1 VGLDDN
7 GETYHHPMMNL
18 ALEFARG
25 LSIDARANWIR
36 SDVYRE
42 TSIFVGNDA
51 QAACAH
57 PVIHRRRDSPWD
69 RLFRM
74 ASLLETVTTEIGDA
88 MRKKDQAS
96 LAPLRMLKAAIM
108 NKEVEKGR
116 SLDEAESLQVVNVLV
131 KQRRDSA
138 EQFSAAGRQELAD
151 RELSEIRFL
160 ERYLPPAADAATVN
174 AAIDS
179 AIAETGAAGAKD
191 MGKVMKAVMAKLA
204 GMSVDGR
211 VVSDAVKKR
220 LV

>member
-1 VGLDDN
+1 
-7 GETYHHPMMNL
+7 
-18 ALEFARG
+18 
-25 LSIDARANWIR
+25 
-36 SDVYRE
+36 
-42 TSIFVGNDA
+42 
-51 QAACAH
+51 
-57 PVIHRRRDSPWD
+57 
-69 RLFRM
+69 M

>member
-1 VGLDDN
+1 
-7 GETYHHPMMNL
+7 
-18 ALEFARG
+18 
-25 LSIDARANWIR
+25 
-36 SDVYRE
+36 
-42 TSIFVGNDA
+42 
-51 QAACAH
+51 
-57 PVIHRRRDSPWD
+57 
-69 RLFRM
+69 M

-96 LAPLRMLKAAIM
+96 LAPLRMLKAALM
-108 NKEVEKGR
+108 NKEVEKAR
-116 SLDEAESLQVVNVLV
+116 SLDDAESLQVVSVLV

-160 ERYLPPAADAATVN
+160 ERYLPPAADPAAVN

-191 MGKVMKAVMAKLA
+191 MGKVMKAVMVKLA

-220 LV
+220 LA